1 MLRGTRND
9 ACTGILGPLHT
20 RRAVVVGLAVAAC
33 SVSLLLGGVGCTQL
47 KPIFEEHHPP
57 IVWPPPPAPPRIRY
71 VGALRSSAD
80 LKARRNFFQLVGDLF
95 VGSEPVEPISG
106 PRSVVCTPDGARV
119 WIADPG
125 GRCLHFFDLER
136 REYKRF
142 RQLAGKYLGH
152 PASVCLGPGD
162 SIYVCDSERV
172 AIDRLD
178 ASTGSLLESL
188 RLPEEVVRPIAIC
201 FDDRAEELY
210 VVDVDAH
217 DIKVL
222 GPRGGL
228 RRILGRRGT
237 KPGEF
242 NFPCGIACDG
252 ELLWI
257 TDAGNHRV
265 QAMNAAGAPVASF
278 GQAGDAPGDL
288 ALPKGIAV
296 DGDGHVYVTDG
307 RFENVQVFDSSG
319 RLLLVF
325 GGEGTGP
332 GEFWLPGGIFIDSR
346 NRVWICDTYN
356 RRVQVFAYLSEKEVE
371 REVNP

>member
-1 MLRGTRND
+1 MLRGAPNDPNIGISGPFHRQRARETRF
-9 ACTGILGPLHT
+9 
-20 RRAVVVGLAVAAC
+20 VVAAC
-33 SVSLLLGGVGCTQL
+33 SLSFFLGDVGCTQL
-47 KPIFEEHHPP
+47 KPVFEEHDPP
-57 IVWPPPPAPPRIRY
+57 IVWPAPPARPRIRY
-71 VGALRSSAD
+71 VGALRSSGD
-80 LKARRNFFQLVGDLF
+80 LKARRSFFQSVGDLF
-95 VGSEPVEPISG
+95 VGSEPVEPIRG
-106 PRSVVCTPDGARV
+106 PRSVVCMPDGARV

-125 GRCLHFFDLER
+125 GRCLHFLDLEK
-136 REYKRF
+136 REYKKLV
-142 RQLAGKYLGH
+142 QLAGNYLRY
-152 PASVCLGPGD
+152 PASVCLGPED

-178 ASTGSLLESL
+178 ASTGSVLESL
-188 RLPEEVVRPIAIC
+188 RLPEDVVRPIAMC
-201 FDDRAEELY
+201 FDERAGELY

-222 GPRGGL
+222 GPHGGL

-242 NFPCGIACDG
+242 NFPCGITCDG

-265 QAMNAAGAPVASF
+265 QGVNTAGVPVASF

-296 DGDGHVYVTDG
+296 DTDGHLYVTDG
-307 RFENVQVFDSSG
+307 RFENVQVFDASG

-325 GGEGTGP
+325 GDEGTGP

-356 RRVQVFAYLSEKEVE
+356 GRVQVFDYLGVKDAAHEVM
-371 REVNP
+371 P